1 MNPTVVL
8 LILVALVCV
17 LLGREAGK
25 YLFGVNEKLV
35 EKKRAAQALAI
46 RLRAAGLTLFP
57 KLLEDFV
64 VGDVSDLLT
73 KIHDLAKLVEAGNDT
88 IEKDLEATYEN
99 VLDKKLATPEGM
111 ALIKAKIAVI
121 EQASAPVPGPGAPA
135 PAPAAP
141 AAPAAPVAPAK

>member
-46 RLRAAGLTLFP
+46 RLRAAGLTLLP

-73 KIHDLAKLVEAGNDT
+73 KIHDLAKLVEAGNDA

-99 VLDKKLATPEGM
+99 VLDTKLATPEGM

-121 EQASAPVPGPGAPA
+121 EKASAPPPAAPL
-135 PAPAAP
+135 APAAP
-141 AAPAAPVAPAK
+141 PPAAPVQ